1 MIYAVSDIHG
11 CYEKYVQLLEIIRFS
26 EGDTLYVLGDV
37 VDRGSGGI
45 RVLQH
50 MKEHGNIL
58 PLRGNHEVLAASLL
72 RRLSAPAGLH
82 SRKLVELCQLW
93 FQDGGRET
101 YEAFAALSQE
111 ERTRIL
117 EYLDTF
123 FIYEEITVNGRNF
136 FLSHTA
142 PEKEKM

>member
-72 RRLSAPAGLH
+72 PRRVCTAG
-82 SRKLVELCQLW
+82 SLW
-93 FQDGGRET
+93 SSVSCGFRTAGGR
-101 YEAFAALSQE
+101 LMK
-111 ERTRIL
+111 RL
-117 EYLDTF
+117 PL
-123 FIYEEITVNGRNF
+123 
-136 FLSHTA
+136 
-142 PEKEKM
+142 